1 MIQEG
6 GGRDKHISGYSGH
19 QVKEPGDAR
28 VRDIRL
34 RAGIQ
39 RVRGFEPARRGG
51 HERRLMRPV
60 GGEPGPK
67 DHGAGIPVPGGQ
79 RTRLPAGAGGKRMP
93 GFVLLLVV
101 VTGALSK

>member
-39 RVRGFEPARRGG
+39 RVRGSEPVRRGG

-60 GGEPGPK
+60 GGEPVPK
-67 DHGAGIPVPGGQ
+67 DHGDGQ
-79 RTRLPAGAGGKRMP
+79 RDDKRGGAPESGDRRLYRKGPP
-93 GFVLLLVV
+93 FPQTV
-101 VTGALSK
+101 

>member
-19 QVKEPGDAR
+19 QVKESGDAR

-39 RVRGFEPARRGG
+39 RVCGFEPVRRGG
-51 HERRLMRPV
+51 HERCLMRPV
-60 GGEPGPK
+60 GGESGPK
-67 DHGAGIPVPGGQ
+67 DQAG
-79 RTRLPAGAGGKRMP
+79 
-93 GFVLLLVV
+93 
-101 VTGALSK
+101 